1 MKKKSVAVGLAM
13 VMMASVIFS
22 GCGNAEKDSK
32 KEAKDSAG
40 KVGCILGVGGLGD
53 QAFNDL
59 IYEGLEKAK
68 EELNIDFDYAE
79 PTQVSEFE
87 LMMRDMASSG
97 EYGAIICVGFDQTDA
112 LSKVAP
118 EFPDQQFAF
127 IDGTLEAENVVNY
140 AAKEEEG
147 AFLAGALAGLMKKD
161 AAAYGVED
169 NDTIGFIAA
178 LETPILLKW
187 NSGYMAGAQDVNP
200 KINCLSDFVAGD
212 NPFGD
217 TTTAKEIAIS
227 QKNQGADIIFHAAG
241 GAGLG
246 VFDKSDAA
254 QSETIKTKLT
264 VTAPDGSQKVFDA
277 AKEYDFYAIGCNSN
291 QNTVNPEHIVAS
303 ILKRVDTASY
313 DIAKSAIIDKDLA
326 VGTTVSLGL
335 SDEGMDYTLEE
346 SKVPVSEEDIQILD
360 EIKQK
365 IVDGEI
371 KVPSTIEDAK
381 KFVKENQY

>member
-1 MKKKSVAVGLAM
+1 
-13 VMMASVIFS
+13 
-22 GCGNAEKDSK
+22 
-32 KEAKDSAG
+32 
-40 KVGCILGVGGLGD
+40 
-53 QAFNDL
+53 
-59 IYEGLEKAK
+59 
-68 EELNIDFDYAE
+68 
-79 PTQVSEFE
+79 
-87 LMMRDMASSG
+87 MMRDMASSG

-187 NSGYMAGAQDVNP
+187 NSGYMAGAQYVNP
-200 KINCLSDFVAGD
+200 EINCLSDFVAGD

-246 VFDKSDAA
+246 VFD
-254 QSETIKTKLT
+254 
-264 VTAPDGSQKVFDA
+264 A

-291 QNTVNPEHIVAS
+291 QNTVQSGLNCCKYF
-303 ILKRVDTASY
+303 KRVDTASY

>member
-187 NSGYMAGAQDVNP
+187 NSGYMAGAQYVNP
-200 KINCLSDFVAGD
+200 EINCLSDFVAGD

-246 VFDKSDAA
+246 VFD
-254 QSETIKTKLT
+254 
-264 VTAPDGSQKVFDA
+264 A

-313 DIAKSAIIDKDLA
+313 DIVKSAIIDKDLA

>member
-187 NSGYMAGAQDVNP
+187 NSGYMAGAQYVNP

-246 VFDKSDAA
+246 VFD
-254 QSETIKTKLT
+254 
-264 VTAPDGSQKVFDA
+264 A

-291 QNTVNPEHIVAS
+291 QNSVNPEHIVAS

-371 KVPSTIEDAK
+371 KVPSTIEDRCQK
-381 KFVKENQY
+381 ICERKSVLIRKWGIDVCQENWNTSILR

>member
-187 NSGYMAGAQDVNP
+187 NSGYMAGAQYVNP

-246 VFDKSDAA
+246 
-254 QSETIKTKLT
+254 
-264 VTAPDGSQKVFDA
+264 VFDA

-381 KFVKENQY
+381 KNAFEYIAYGHSAGVSFCRGHTV

>member
-1 MKKKSVAVGLAM
+1 M
-13 VMMASVIFS
+13 
-22 GCGNAEKDSK
+22 
-32 KEAKDSAG
+32 
-40 KVGCILGVGGLGD
+40 
-53 QAFNDL
+53 
-59 IYEGLEKAK
+59 
-68 EELNIDFDYAE
+68 
-79 PTQVSEFE
+79 
-87 LMMRDMASSG
+87 
-97 EYGAIICVGFDQTDA
+97 
-112 LSKVAP
+112 SKVAP

-140 AAKEEEG
+140 AAKRG
-147 AFLAGALAGLMKKD
+147 RRSLFGRCSCGTDGKKD

-187 NSGYMAGAQDVNP
+187 NSGYMAGAQYVNP

-246 VFDKSDAA
+246 VFD
-254 QSETIKTKLT
+254 
-264 VTAPDGSQKVFDA
+264 A

-303 ILKRVDTASY
+303 NFKTSRYSIL
-313 DIAKSAIIDKDLA
+313 
-326 VGTTVSLGL
+326 
-335 SDEGMDYTLEE
+335 
-346 SKVPVSEEDIQILD
+346 
-360 EIKQK
+360 
-365 IVDGEI
+365 
-371 KVPSTIEDAK
+371 
-381 KFVKENQY
+381 

>member
-1 MKKKSVAVGLAM
+1 MKKKSVAVGLS
-13 VMMASVIFS
+13 MMMAASVIFS
-22 GCGNAEKDSK
+22 GCGSADEGSK
-32 KEAKDSAG
+32 KEEKDSAG

-79 PTQVSEFE
+79 PAQVSEFE

-112 LSKVAP
+112 LAKVAP

-169 NDTIGFIAA
+169 NNTIGFIAA

-187 NSGYMAGAQDVNP
+187 NSGYMAGAQYVNP
-200 KINCLSDFVAGD
+200 EIKCLSDFVAGD

-246 VFDKSDAA
+246 VFD
-254 QSETIKTKLT
+254 
-264 VTAPDGSQKVFDA
+264 A

-291 QNTVNPEHIVAS
+291 QNTINPEHIVAS
-303 ILKRVDTASY
+303 ILKRVDTAAY
-313 DIAKSAIIDKDLA
+313 DIAKSAIIDEDLA

-346 SKVPVSEEDIQILD
+346 SKVPVSEKDIQIID
-360 EIKQK
+360 DINQK

-371 KVPSTIEDAK
+371 KVPSTIDAAE
-381 KFVKENQY
+381 KFVKENQYK